1 MGDKRFRL
9 VLIILLVLLVI
20 AALAAEKLY
29 FSDFEYRFRTK
40 RFNMLIIE
48 KEKILEECLENMKPI
63 LAWEDHHGSLSE
75 NANFSYAMENRIT
88 ILEYIDDKLICWSD
102 NDFDVPRTFNDSLDS
117 KRIVFLQNGW
127 FITRTIHA
135 ANEKIVGLLRVHTDY
150 QLKNDLIKSGF
161 DSEFRIPG
169 GVGFS
174 TSESAS
180 EYHVKNSNGDFLFS
194 LIFPEKRK
202 STSFIYIPFV
212 LWSAA
217 FIIIIFLLF
226 ELVKFLIAGNR
237 KLLAAVLVPLLFVLI
252 YLLVLSGNKSA
263 VISLTSLFSVQLFS
277 LNSVVPSL
285 GHLLVMSILLASFS
299 YIYFRYFELRDA
311 ESTRGGRDYL
321 LLTILLTVASL
332 LFTACCVIFAHVVS
346 DSNINFETYRIL
358 EINGFSLAAFS
369 AVVLLMIVPL
379 LYMIKVLDII
389 KKFRKKTII
398 LALFTSLVVPA
409 LVFFDNPG
417 QFLAFSVFYLIIS
430 FSVWFS
436 GIRKAGAFNI
446 AVIFSLLFGLYS
458 LYVTSAYSEERRI
471 ETLKIQAVGL
481 STENDP
487 EAEQL
492 ILKMWPDMKA
502 DTTLAR
508 LMDVEYFTTKD
519 YEIIAGYL
527 QKRYFTAYWRNFTI
541 NIFCC
546 RNDDP
551 INIGEGRMVS
561 QNCFSFFEEK
571 IASNSQKLTGT
582 DFYFLDNQGGRSF
595 YTGKL
600 VFTNLKG
607 ITNGLFLE
615 LFSDINVFQPGY
627 SELLLEKNYH
637 GYAALRDYS
646 FAKYI
651 NGRVVLRTGDYP
663 YADTD
668 ADYVVADSE
677 FRSFDS
683 NGVKHMLYK
692 SGNVTVMISRP
703 MVSLS
708 ERFISFAYLFA
719 FIFII
724 FNILLFIVK
733 PPDFR
738 RTFTMNLRH
747 KVQFSLIGVLLFS
760 FLLVGAVVATFTI
773 QQYKTKQY
781 DNLKE
786 KVASIY
792 LELESKIASE
802 KHLTSDWR
810 SINYESLNDLL
821 IKFSNIFMTDINI
834 YDVPGFLIA
843 TSRPEIFN
851 RDLTS
856 RRMNNMAMISLKDL
870 TSSEFFQREKIG
882 NLEFLSAYV
891 PFYNN
896 DNEVIAYLNLPY
908 FRMQS
913 VLAREI
919 SNLIVAVINFTL
931 LLVVLTMSI
940 AVFISGRLTSPLMM
954 LGRGLASVELG
965 KKSEHLTYRGSD
977 EIGELVKQ
985 YNRMVDEIDES
996 TRRLADSEREYAWR
1010 EMARQIAHEI
1020 KNPLTPMRLNVQQLF
1035 KSWKDKAPGFD
1046 NRIEKFTDNQI
1057 EYIDNLS
1064 NIASA
1069 FSSFARMPVTN
1080 AEEVNLLGQVKS
1092 ALELF
1097 RDTENV
1103 TFDVKWPEES
1113 FVNIL
1118 ADREQ
1123 LNGIFSNL
1131 LKNAIQAIPETRKGL
1146 IEVGIEV
1153 SGDKAIV
1160 SVSDNGTG
1168 IPEELRKK
1176 MFTPNFTT
1184 KSSGMGLGLSIVKK
1198 YIESVNGRIWF
1209 ESESGKGT
1217 VFYVEFPLMDAV
1229 I

>member
-1 MGDKRFRL
+1 MGGKRFRL
-9 VLIILLVLLVI
+9 VLLILVGLLII

-29 FSDFEYRFRTK
+29 FSDFEYRFRTN
-40 RFNMLIIE
+40 RFNKRIIE

-75 NANFSYAMENRIT
+75 NTTYTYAMKNRIT

-135 ANEKIVGLLRVHTDY
+135 GNEKIVGLLRVHTDY

-161 DSEFRIPG
+161 DREFRIPD

-174 TSESAS
+174 TSENAS

-194 LIFPEKRK
+194 LLFPEKRK
-202 STSFIYIPFV
+202 STSFIYLPFI
-212 LWSAA
+212 LWTAA
-217 FIIIIFLLF
+217 FLIAVILLF
-226 ELVKFLIAGNR
+226 ELAKHLIGR
-237 KLLAAVLVPLLFVLI
+237 GKKGLAAGLIPLLFILL
-252 YLLVLSGNKSA
+252 YLLVLSGNNSA
-263 VISLTSLFSVQLFS
+263 VISLTSLFSAHIFS
-277 LNSVVPSL
+277 LNSAVPAL
-285 GHLLVMSILLASFS
+285 GHLLVFSILVASISF
-299 YIYFRYFELRDA
+299 IYFRYFPLRDA
-311 ESTRGGRDYL
+311 EPNSPGKDYL
-321 LLTILLTVASL
+321 FLTFLLTIAST
-332 LFTACCVIFAHVVS
+332 LFTGCSVIFAHVVS

-358 EINGFSLAAFS
+358 EIDGFTIAAFS
-369 AVVLLMIVPL
+369 SVILLMLAPL
-379 LYMIKVLDII
+379 LYMIKVLDTI
-389 KKFRKKTII
+389 KKFRKNSIL
-398 LALFTSLVVPA
+398 LALLTSLVVPA
-409 LVFFDNPG
+409 LVYMNEPG
-417 QFLAFSVFYLIIS
+417 PFIAFSIFYLIIS
-430 FSVWFS
+430 LSVWFS
-436 GIRKAGAFNI
+436 GIKKAGAFNI
-446 AVIFSLLFGLYS
+446 AVIFSFVFGLYS
-458 LYVTSAYSEERRI
+458 LFVTSVYSEERRT

-492 ILKMWPDMKA
+492 ILNMWSDMKT
-502 DTTLAR
+502 DTALAR

-519 YEIIAGYL
+519 YEVIAPYL
-527 QKRYFTAYWRNFTI
+527 QKRYFTGYWRNFTI

-546 RNDDP
+546 RKDDP

-571 IASNSQKLTGT
+571 TGTNSQQLTGT

-600 VFTNLKG
+600 VFTNDKG

-615 LFSDINVFQPGY
+615 LYSDVNAFQPGY

-646 FAKYI
+646 FAKFI
-651 NGRVVLRTGDYP
+651 NGRIVLRTGDYP

-677 FRSFDS
+677 FRSFESD
-683 NGVKHMLYK
+683 GVKHMLYK

-703 MVSLS
+703 VTTLA
-708 ERFISFAYLFA
+708 EKFISFAYLFA
-719 FIFII
+719 FIFIF
-724 FNILLFIVK
+724 FNILLLIVK
-733 PPDFR
+733 PPDIR
-738 RTFTMNLRH
+738 KNLTMNLRH
-747 KVQFSLIGVLLFS
+747 KMQFSLIGVLLFS

-792 LELESKIASE
+792 LELENKIATE

-810 SINYESLNDLL
+810 SVNYESLNDLL

-851 RDLTS
+851 RDLAS
-856 RRMNNMAMISLKDL
+856 RRMNNMALISLKDL
-870 TSSEFFQREKIG
+870 TRSEFFQREKIG
-882 NLEFLSAYV
+882 SLEFLSAYV
-891 PFYNN
+891 PFYNT

-919 SNLIVAVINFTL
+919 SNMIVAIINFTL

-954 LGRGLASVELG
+954 LGRGLASVEVG

-1069 FSSFARMPVTN
+1069 FSSFARMPVTT
-1080 AEEVNLLGQVKS
+1080 AVEVNLLDQVKT

-1097 RDTENV
+1097 RDTENI

-1113 FVNIL
+1113 KVNIY

-1146 IEVGIEV
+1146 VEVGIDV
-1153 SGDKAIV
+1153 RGDKAV
-1160 SVSDNGTG
+1160 VTVSDNGTG

-1217 VFYVEFPLMDAV
+1217 VFYVEFPLMNAV

>member
-1 MGDKRFRL
+1 MGGKRFRL
-9 VLIILLVLLVI
+9 ILIILAGLLVI

-29 FSDFEYRFRTK
+29 FSDFEYRFRTN
-40 RFNMLIIE
+40 RFNKLIIE
-48 KEKILEECLENMKPI
+48 KEKILEECLENMRPI
-63 LAWEDHHGSLSE
+63 LAWEDHHGSISE
-75 NANFSYAMENRIT
+75 NSTYAYAMKNRIT

-102 NDFDVPRTFNDSLDS
+102 NDFDVPRTYNDSLAS

-135 ANEKIVGLLRVHTDY
+135 GNEKIVGLLRVHTDY

-161 DSEFRIPG
+161 DREFRIPD

-174 TSESAS
+174 TAKNAS
-180 EYHVKNSNGDFLFS
+180 GYHVRNSNGDFLFS
-194 LIFPEKRK
+194 LIFPEKRQ
-202 STSFIYIPFV
+202 STSFIGVPFI
-212 LWSAA
+212 LWTAA
-217 FIIIIFLLF
+217 FLIAVILLF
-226 ELVKFLIAGNR
+226 ELAKYLTGR
-237 KLLAAVLVPLLFVLI
+237 GDKKLAAGLIPLIVLLL
-252 YLLVLSGNKSA
+252 YLLVLSGDKSA
-263 VISLTSLFSVQLFS
+263 VISLTPLFSAHLFS
-277 LNSVVPSL
+277 LNILIPSL
-285 GHLLVMSILLASFS
+285 GHLFVFSILAASLS
-299 YIYFRYFELRDA
+299 YIFFRFFTL
-311 ESTRGGRDYL
+311 SGTGRGNGGKGYL
-321 LLTILLTVASL
+321 FLTFLLTLASL
-332 LFTACCVIFAHVVS
+332 LFTTFSLIFAHVVS

-358 EINGFSLAAFS
+358 EIDRFSLVAFS
-369 AVVLLMIVPL
+369 AIVLLMLVPL
-379 LYMIKVLDII
+379 LYMIKVLNVI
-389 KKFRKKTII
+389 KEFSTKII
-398 LALFTSLVVPA
+398 LLALLTSLVFPA
-409 LVFFDNPG
+409 LVFIDNRG
-417 QFLAFSVFYLIIS
+417 SFLAFSVFYLIIS
-430 FSVWFS
+430 LSVWFS

-446 AVIFSLLFGLYS
+446 SVIFSFLFGLYS
-458 LYVTSAYSEERRI
+458 LYVTSVYSEERRI

-492 ILKMWPDMKA
+492 LLRMWPDIKK

-508 LMDVEYFTTKD
+508 LMDVGYFTTKD
-519 YEIIAGYL
+519 YEVIAEYL
-527 QKRYFTAYWRNFTI
+527 QKRFFTGYWRNFTI

-546 RNDDP
+546 RKDDP

-561 QNCFSFFEEK
+561 QNCFSFFEDK
-571 IASNSQKLTGT
+571 IGVNGQKLTGT
-582 DFYFLDNQGGRSF
+582 DFYFLNNQGGRSF

-600 VFTNLKG
+600 VFTNDKG
-607 ITNGLFLE
+607 VTNGLFLE
-615 LFSDINVFQPGY
+615 LYSDVNAFQPGY

-651 NGRVVLRTGDYP
+651 NGSIVLRTGDYP

-668 ADYVVADSE
+668 ADYVVPDSE
-677 FRSFDS
+677 FRSFESD
-683 NGVKHMLYK
+683 GVRHLLYR

-703 MVSLS
+703 VNTLA
-708 ERFISFAYLFA
+708 EKFISFAYLFA
-719 FIFII
+719 FIFLL

-733 PPDFR
+733 PPVIR
-738 RTFTMNLRH
+738 RSFSLNLRH
-747 KVQFSLIGVLLFS
+747 KMQFSFIGVLLFS

-792 LELESKIASE
+792 LELESKIATE
-802 KHLTSDWR
+802 KHLTSEWR
-810 SINYESLNDLL
+810 NENYESLNDLL

-851 RDLTS
+851 RDLAS
-856 RRMNNMAMISLKDL
+856 RRMNNMAMLSLKDL
-870 TSSEFFQREKIG
+870 TRSEFFQREKIG
-882 NLEFLSAYV
+882 DLEFLSAYV
-891 PFYNN
+891 PFYNT
-896 DNEVIAYLNLPY
+896 DNEIIAYLNLPY

-931 LLVVLTMSI
+931 LLIVLTMSI
-940 AVFISGRLTSPLMM
+940 AVFISGRLTAPLMM
-954 LGRGLASVELG
+954 LGRGLASVEVG

-1020 KNPLTPMRLNVQQLF
+1020 KNPLTPMRLNVQQLL

-1046 NRIEKFTDNQI
+1046 NRIGKFTENQI

-1069 FSSFARMPVTN
+1069 FSSFARMPVTS
-1080 AEEVNLLGQVKS
+1080 AEEVNLLVQVKS
-1092 ALELF
+1092 ALELYS
-1097 RDTENV
+1097 DTENV
-1103 TFDVKWPEES
+1103 TFKVSWPEES
-1113 FVNIL
+1113 IVNIY

-1131 LKNAIQAIPETRKGL
+1131 FKNAIQAIPETRNGL
-1146 IEVGIEV
+1146 IEVNIDVKE
-1153 SGDKAIV
+1153 DKAVV

-1168 IPEELRKK
+1168 IPEELRNK

-1198 YIESVNGRIWF
+1198 YIESVNGKIWF
-1209 ESESGKGT
+1209 ESEADKGT
-1217 VFYVEFPLMDAV
+1217 VFYVEFPLMNWV
-1229 I
+1229 